1 MLQCFAS
8 PRLARSAVDCE
19 RFFYMTRAEF
29 LSELDAIL
37 ELPPGTLAGGERLA
51 DLEQWNSM
59 AMLGFIALADT
70 NNGEKIQ
77 PRQIVNCVTV
87 GDLLGLARV
96 EGAAS

>member
-1 MLQCFAS
+1 
-8 PRLARSAVDCE
+8 
-19 RFFYMTRAEF
+19 MTRAEF
-29 LSELDAIL
+29 LSEMDAIL
-37 ELPPGTLAGGERLA
+37 ELPAGTLTGGEKLA

-70 NNGEKIQ
+70 NNGTRIQ

-87 GDLLGLARV
+87 GDLLTLARA